1 MKVVSKTLCY
11 FQALAPLGA
20 LVGAVISGVMCDRWG
35 RKEALVWC
43 GVPYLIGYLFLTSA
57 HYLPTVLG
65 FKALIFTGRLLTGV
79 GMGWAGSCG
88 PVSLLF
94 TTILKFCVREK
105 CQIVPLS

>member
-11 FQALAPLGA
+11 LQALAPLGA
-20 LVGAVISGVMCDRWG
+20 LVGALISGVVCDRWG

-88 PVSLLF
+88 PVSHHF
-94 TTILKFCVREK
+94 TTIFV
-105 CQIVPLS
+105 